1 MARRVTRKQPGVRR
15 QARAQGTRRK
25 VSAARSHGQSAIG
38 RALSLLPFTEA
49 QLQKAFVVM
58 ILGAACVLALVV
70 ARVSGAG
77 EVLSQQVAHVASN
90 AGFRVQHVQPSG
102 VERLNVATVYERA
115 LSRQDLAMTSVD
127 TEELR
132 QELLRLP
139 WVQDAR
145 VSRQLPST
153 LRVDIV
159 ERQPHA
165 VLARPDRL
173 MLIDATGVELEPI
186 ARAEADEYML
196 IEGPGAVDRVED
208 LTRLLDAAPALQSR
222 VRGAEWVGNRRWNLT
237 FETDQRLALPEGEER
252 AAAALIAFAQADGV
266 NRLIGGQ
273 ATSFDLRNAP
283 RMYMNVP
290 GRAAE
295 QEIAAADTGD
305 EG

>member
-1 MARRVTRKQPGVRR
+1 
-15 QARAQGTRRK
+15 
-25 VSAARSHGQSAIG
+25 
-38 RALSLLPFTEA
+38 
-49 QLQKAFVVM
+49 
-58 ILGAACVLALVV
+58 
-70 ARVSGAG
+70 
-77 EVLSQQVAHVASN
+77 
-90 AGFRVQHVQPSG
+90 
-102 VERLNVATVYERA
+102 
-115 LSRQDLAMTSVD
+115 MTSVD